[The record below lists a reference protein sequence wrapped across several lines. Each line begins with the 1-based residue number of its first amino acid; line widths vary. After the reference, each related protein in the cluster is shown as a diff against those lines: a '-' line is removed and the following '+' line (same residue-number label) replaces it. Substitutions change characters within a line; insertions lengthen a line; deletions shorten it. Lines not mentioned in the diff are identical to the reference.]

1 VHNQNSKSLDRREEE
16 LERAYDLFAR
26 RVAPSV
32 IEALQD
38 PSAFKLGGNE
48 TTAAVIVTDMRD
60 YATMAHEHDISAVV
74 EMLNEYYQIVV
85 DATLSN
91 LGLLDKFMG
100 DRCLL
105 FFNAPIA
112 DPDFLER
119 SVQAALQIKAGI
131 EELSQ
136 RHANSALYPLSVG
149 IGLTVGTVWIG
160 TVGAEQLVGYTIIG
174 ETVNTAFR
182 LAKLPRETRVLT
194 VESVIEALGSE
205 AKTGVSSYADLPDE
219 PRVRVYELLHV

>member
-1 VHNQNSKSLDRREEE
+1 
-16 LERAYDLFAR
+16 
-26 RVAPSV
+26 
-32 IEALQD
+32 LQD
-38 PSAFKLGGNE
+38 PTAFKLGGNE

-60 YATMAHEHDISAVV
+60 YTTMVHEHDISTVV
-74 EMLNEYYQIVV
+74 EMLNAYYQIVV
-85 DATLSN
+85 DAALSN

-105 FFNAPIA
+105 FFNVPIA

-131 EELSQ
+131 EELDQ
-136 RHANSALYPLSVG
+136 RRANSPLYPLSVG
-149 IGLTVGTVWIG
+149 IGLTVGPVWIG
-160 TVGAEQLVGYTIIG
+160 TIGTEQRAGYTILG

-194 VESVIEALGSE
+194 VENVVEALGSE
-205 AKTGVSSYADLPDE
+205 TKTGLSSYADLPGE
-219 PRVRVYELLHV
+219 PRVRVYELLHVYSNSRYEVCSNDFSRLHRTTSD